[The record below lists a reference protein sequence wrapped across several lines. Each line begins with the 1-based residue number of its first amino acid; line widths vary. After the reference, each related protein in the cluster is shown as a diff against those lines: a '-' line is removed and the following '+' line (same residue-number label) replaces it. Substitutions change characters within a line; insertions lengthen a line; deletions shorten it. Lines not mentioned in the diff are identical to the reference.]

1 MFTNRVLYF
10 LERRTQQ
17 LLKMSAIWY
26 VDEKTRLGKEKK
38 DMDFYGMMKN
48 GAIQRTENG
57 AVGYVT
63 SKSALVDLNFAT
75 GSMRNM
81 SEDEIVDRF
90 WNAWNEDQVL
100 ALRWLFFARDIRNG
114 GMGERRTFRT
124 ILGDLIYNDVIP
136 SDKYFSLYKLIEK
149 YGRLDDFINLIDIVT
164 GEQKEALVE
173 VLSMGLAADTVA
185 MLQKKPVTLL
195 AKWMPSINTS
205 SKETKAR
212 AAKLAQA
219 FRITHREYRM
229 MLSKLRAYIDVTEVR
244 ASANDWDKIDYSKVP
259 SYANIRFANAF
270 LKHDQERREKYLE
283 SLKKGETKI
292 NAGTL
297 FPYDIVHKYGG
308 RYPWSRISSVDD
320 TLEQLWKALPD
331 YELRNTLVVADGS
344 GSMRTQVG
352 GGSEVTA
359 LEVANS
365 IAIYASEHNEGAFA
379 DKYITFS
386 GHPEFVEF
394 RRQDTLHKKLNKAYE
409 YDECANTNIEAV
421 FKLILHTAVHNNVPA
436 NEMPERILII
446 SDMEF
451 DDATHGGGW
460 WGNGSWK
467 APDKALFE
475 EIAEAYADRGYK
487 LPKLVFWNVCS
498 RTNTIPVQENE
509 LGVALVSG
517 FSPAIF
523 DMVMSDEVDPY
534 KILVAKL
541 EGYKDAD
548 KLLN

>member
-1 MFTNRVLYF
+1 
-10 LERRTQQ
+10 
-17 LLKMSAIWY
+17 
-26 VDEKTRLGKEKK
+26 
-38 DMDFYGMMKN
+38 MDFYKMMKN
-48 GAIQRTENG
+48 GATQRTENG

-90 WNAWNEDQVL
+90 WDAWNEDQAL

-124 ILGDLIYNDVIP
+124 ILGDLIYNDVIT
-136 SDKYFSLYKLIEK
+136 SDKYFTLYKLIEK
-149 YGRLDDFINLIDIVT
+149 YGRLDDFINLIDIT
-164 GEQKEALVE
+164 SGEQTEALVE
-173 VLSMGLAADTVA
+173 ILSMGIAADTVA

-212 AAKLAQA
+212 AAKLAKA
-219 FRITHREYRM
+219 FCITHREYRL

-244 ASANDWDKIDYSKVP
+244 ASANDWEKIDYSKVP
-259 SYANIRFANAF
+259 SYANIKYANAF

-297 FPYDIVHKYGG
+297 FPYDIVHKYG
-308 RYPWSRISSVDD
+308 YSRWIHSDVDD

-344 GSMRTQVG
+344 GSMTARIG
-352 GGSEVTA
+352 GGSGVTA
-359 LEVANS
+359 LDVANS

-394 RRQDTLHKKLNKAYE
+394 GRKDILHEKLVKANKH
-409 YDECANTNIEAV
+409 DECANTNIEAV
-421 FKLILHTAVHNNVPA
+421 FKLILHTAVRNNVPA

-451 DDATHGGGW
+451 DSATRGGGW
-460 WGNGSWK
+460 WDNGNWK

-475 EIAEAYADRGYK
+475 EITEAYANRGYK

-541 EGYKDAD
+541 ENYKEVD
-548 KLLN
+548 KLIRD